1 ERTRATDPRSAA
13 AAPASRP
20 PFAGPPRQLCQRFAR
35 LRELAGGECS
45 EILFGQAGSV
55 APDLQPV
62 RAAVNIAVAAL
73 ADRLELGCRL
83 DLFRDTCRVEA
94 RLARRTDPAR
104 AGAVAAP
111 EQVERAIEDRDLIR
125 PVHQQRPARVIDL
138 GARGEVDELE
148 RGDDVEQ
155 AAGVDVDAGAAEHR
169 SEEQQVADE
178 MRHAPGT
185 T

>member
-1 ERTRATDPRSAA
+1 
-13 AAPASRP
+13 
-20 PFAGPPRQLCQRFAR
+20 
-35 LRELAGGECS
+35 
-45 EILFGQAGSV
+45 
-55 APDLQPV
+55 
-62 RAAVNIAVAAL
+62 
-73 ADRLELGCRL
+73 
-83 DLFRDTCRVEA
+83 DTCRVEA

-155 AAGVDVDAGAAEHR
+155 AAGGDGDAGAAEHR

-185 T
+185 TRVTACARWRARGALRRGRRAARRDLPWP